1 MRKIIALW
9 RKIKDRIDIYK
20 QFILRKNPHVSSFQR
35 LSLLLRFFYI
45 HMRVDCKHS
54 NFEIVQIAQSILE
67 RPNVDG
73 SIVEAGTYKGGASA
87 KLSLV
92 AKLTGRRLLL
102 FDSFQGLPENDEFYN
117 IYEKRT
123 YSYDPT
129 VKKTKYGYV
138 FSKGQYSSS
147 LQELKKTIRLYG
159 APEVCVYHKGWFEK
173 TMKNIDMPIAA
184 LFLDVDLAS
193 STKTC
198 LKYLYPLLEK
208 GGVLYS
214 HDGHL
219 GRVTDVYKDKSF
231 WKKEVG
237 SVRPIIHG
245 LGRARLLKIVKQQPS
260 FKRV

>member
-1 MRKIIALW
+1 
-9 RKIKDRIDIYK
+9 
-20 QFILRKNPHVSSFQR
+20 
-35 LSLLLRFFYI
+35 
-45 HMRVDCKHS
+45 MRVECKHS

-67 RPNVDG
+67 SPNVDG

-92 AKLTGRRLLL
+92 ARLTGRKLLL

-117 IYEKRT
+117 LYEKRT
-123 YSYDPT
+123 YSYNPT

-147 LQELKKTIRLYG
+147 LKEVKKTIRSYG
-159 APEVCVYHKGWFEK
+159 APEVCIYHKGWFEK
-173 TMKNIDMPIAA
+173 TMKNINAPIAA

-198 LKYLYPLLEK
+198 LQHLYPLLTK
-208 GGVLYS
+208 DGVLYS

-219 GRVTDVYKDKSF
+219 GRVTAVYNDRTF
-231 WKKEVG
+231 WKKVVG
-237 SVRPIIHG
+237 IERPTIHG
-245 LGRARLLKIVKQQPS
+245 LGKSRLLKIVK
-260 FKRV
+260 R

>member
-1 MRKIIALW
+1 MRRSFGSLEKIRRRA
-9 RKIKDRIDIYK
+9 DIYLR
-20 QFILRKNPHVSSFQR
+20 FIFHRNPHISPFQR
-35 LSLLLRFFYI
+35 ILLVLQFFYI
-45 HMRVDCKHS
+45 HMRVDCMHG

-67 RPNVDG
+67 NHKVKG
-73 SIVEAGTYKGGASA
+73 VILEAGAYKGGATT

-92 AKLTGRRLLL
+92 AKIAGRKLHI

-123 YSYDPT
+123 YVYDPS
-129 VKKTKYGYV
+129 VQRTKYGYV
-138 FSKGQYSSS
+138 FSKGQYSAS
-147 LQELKKTIRLYG
+147 LSQLKKTIHTYG

-173 TMKNIDMPIAA
+173 TMKQLHTPIAA

-198 LKYLYPLLEK
+198 LRYLYPLLAK

-219 GRVTDVYKDKSF
+219 GRVTDIYKDRSF
-231 WKKEVG
+231 WRKEIKVK
-237 SVRPIIHG
+237 RPIIYG
-245 LGRARLLKIVKQQPS
+245 LGTARLLKIT
-260 FKRV
+260 KR

>member
-1 MRKIIALW
+1 MRRITVLW
-9 RKIKDRIDIYK
+9 KKIKDRISIYK
-20 QFILRKNPHVSSFQR
+20 TFILHKNPHVSSIR
-35 LSLLLRFFYI
+35 RLLLVLQFFYI
-45 HMRVDCKHS
+45 HMRVECKHG

-67 RPNVDG
+67 NPQVHG
-73 SIVEAGTYKGGASA
+73 AILEAGTYKGGASA

-92 AKLTGRRLLL
+92 ARLTGRKILL
-102 FDSFQGLPENDEFYN
+102 FDSFEGLPENDEFYN
-117 IYEKRT
+117 VYEKRT
-123 YSYDPT
+123 YSYNPT
-129 VKKTKYGYV
+129 AKKTKYGYV
-138 FSKGQYSSS
+138 FSKGQYSST
-147 LQELKKTIRLYG
+147 LQELKKTIRSYG
-159 APEVCVYHKGWFEK
+159 APEVCIYHKGWFED
-173 TMKNIDMPIAA
+173 TMKKLHTPIAA

-237 SVRPIIHG
+237 FVRPTIYG
-245 LGRARLLKIVKQQPS
+245 LGKMRLLKIIK
-260 FKRV
+260 